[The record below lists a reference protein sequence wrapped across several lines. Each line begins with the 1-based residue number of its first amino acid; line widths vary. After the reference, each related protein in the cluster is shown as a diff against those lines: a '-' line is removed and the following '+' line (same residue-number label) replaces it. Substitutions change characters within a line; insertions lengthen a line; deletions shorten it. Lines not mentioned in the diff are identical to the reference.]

1 MPAIYNR
8 HGLHFLYPEDWSV
21 EDNSDEAQASVT
33 VYSPDGWYWSVNAF
47 AAEADRDVLVEE
59 AVRAYQ
65 SEYQGVDT
73 YPIKERIADREL
85 TGFDLDFIYL
95 DLITRALIRAVRHDG
110 QTLVIVCQAEDRQL
124 GRLEP
129 VFRAMTTSLLQNSNG
144 SH

>member
-1 MPAIYNR
+1 MPAIFDR
-8 HGLHFLYPEDWSV
+8 HGLHFLYPEDWTV

-47 AAEADRDVLVEE
+47 GKDADRDVLVEE
-59 AVRAYQ
+59 AVRAFQ

-73 YPIKERIADREL
+73 YPVHEQIAERDL

-95 DLITRALIRAVRHDG
+95 DLITRALIRAVRHGD

-124 GRLEP
+124 ARLEP
-129 VFRAMTTSLLQNSNG
+129 VFRAMTTSLLQSDT
-144 SH
+144 